1 MTKLYRSLLYL
12 SFIFLLSSCGSDH
25 KEQKANTKA
34 KDKSEEETP
43 KERLNFD
50 HIIGIRYTEVRRRF
64 SNGLSFDKIGFQQEP
79 SWILEFQSN
88 DTVKAY
94 SPVKKRMLPFFLM
107 YDHGDVYN
115 FAKEYFRIKKATK
128 DSLVFQRLQV
138 DRKQIDNGV
147 KSDVNMIFYA
157 DSYIK
162 NILKTT
168 PGELQK
174 PNSADTVFIRML
186 AEKSN
191 QAPTDTSKTFA
202 GRQPA
207 QFISTSPLMKVEKKS
222 TVDEFSG
229 RTVAFDYLFPKYRI
243 EIKKAYQDFAYDIKV
258 IVDAQGNIHLVSFY
272 NSLPELEESRRKIVK
287 SIIDIY
293 LRNLLKIVPGTTLGI
308 PHSSEINLVV
318 VGKKAGK

>member
-1 MTKLYRSLLYL
+1 MTKIFHSLLYI
-12 SFIFLLSSCGSDH
+12 SFISLLSSCLSDH
-25 KEQKANTKA
+25 KEKKANTKE
-34 KDKSEEETP
+34 KFEEETP
-43 KERLNFD
+43 KERLTFD

-79 SWILEFQSN
+79 SWIIEFQSN
-88 DTVKAY
+88 DTVMAY

-115 FAKEYFRIKKATK
+115 FAKEYFRIKKVTK

-138 DRKQIDNGV
+138 DRKEIASGV

-162 NILKTT
+162 NVLKTT
-168 PGELQK
+168 ASELQK
-174 PNSADTVFIRML
+174 PNGADTAFIRML
-186 AEKSN
+186 TEKSN

-207 QFISTSPLMKVEKKS
+207 QFISTSPLLKVEKKS
-222 TVDEFSG
+222 TIDEFSG
-229 RTVAFDYLFPKYRI
+229 RTEAFDYLFPKYRI
-243 EIKKAYQDFAYDIKV
+243 EIKNAYQDFAYDMKV
-258 IVDAQGNIHLVSFY
+258 IVDGQGNIHLVSFY

-293 LRNLLKIVPGTTLGI
+293 LRNLIKIIPGTTLGM

-318 VGKKAGK
+318 VGKKANN